1 MAMDSEVGLIRTQKR
16 WTARLLLL
24 LSSTLLCLVL
34 LELALRVIM
43 PQIGWTQREDPL
55 LGWSSREYQ
64 EFNPQ
69 ADVATQRKRILFI
82 GDSFLAGSGVTSL
95 DHRFPVLLRRR
106 LGNACDVAI
115 LASGAWGTDQELLA
129 YEQKGVA
136 WRPDIVVV
144 AFTASNDLKNIL
156 SNYGGSRMPKPYFVY
171 SEGAGLTLHSS
182 DGHLAAQSG
191 HDALREFPIPD
202 PLWKR
207 SLLLRLVALKIHR
220 LASREQ
226 YDPAAFPL
234 VDERYKHFTYREQQY
249 EEIIEK
255 QEHLT
260 WSPQMGANDVMAYIK
275 ENFRFNTYG
284 WQLLDQIL
292 ARLRGEV
299 ERDHGQLVLMLLP
312 VAFNLRDPDTIVGG
326 PFTKQ
331 LATPE
336 GPFTFRSAEPRD
348 RLPEICARRNI
359 TFFDP
364 TKEFRTYV
372 TRNSQMKEFWPNP
385 KDGHFSDRAHE
396 YLAEICVKWFSSLLS
411 QDASPPNNRP
421 PSLK

>member
-1 MAMDSEVGLIRTQKR
+1 MAMHSEVGLARTPKR
-16 WTARLLLL
+16 WAARLLLV

-69 ADVATQRKRILFI
+69 ADAATQRKRILFI

-106 LGNACDVAI
+106 LGNACDIAI
-115 LASGAWGTDQELLA
+115 LASGGWGTDQELLA
-129 YEQKGVA
+129 YEKKGVA

-156 SNYGGSRMPKPYFVY
+156 SNDSGSRMPKPYYVY

-182 DGHLAAQSG
+182 DGRQAAQAG
-191 HDALREFPIPD
+191 HDALRGFPIPD

-207 SLLLRLVALKIHR
+207 SLLLRLVALEIQR
-220 LASREQ
+220 LVSRKQ

-234 VDERYKHFTYREQQY
+234 VDERYKHFTFREQQY

-260 WSPQMGANDVMAYIK
+260 WSPQMGANDVTAYIK
-275 ENFRFNTYG
+275 ENFRFNTYA

-292 ARLRGEV
+292 ARLHGEV
-299 ERDHGQLVLMLLP
+299 EQNRGQLVLMLLP
-312 VAFNLRDPDTIVGG
+312 VTFDTRNPDTIVGG

-331 LATPE
+331 FTTPE
-336 GPFTFRSAEPRD
+336 GPFIFRSAEPRD
-348 RLPEICARRNI
+348 RLAGICARQNI

-364 TKEFRTYV
+364 TDEFRTYA
-372 TRNSQMKEFWPNP
+372 TRNSSMKGFWPNP
-385 KDGHFSDRAHE
+385 KDGHFSERAHE
-396 YLAEICVKWFSSLLS
+396 YLAGICVKWFSSLLN
-411 QDASPPNNRP
+411 QDASLPNNRP
-421 PSLK
+421 TSLK

>member
-1 MAMDSEVGLIRTQKR
+1 MTVHSEVSLTGRQKR

-24 LSSTLLCLVL
+24 GSSTLLCSVL

-64 EFNPQ
+64 EFKPQ
-69 ADVATQRKRILFI
+69 TDVATQGKRILFI

-95 DHRFPVLLRRR
+95 EHRFPVLLRRR
-106 LGNACDVAI
+106 LGNACDIAI

-129 YEQKGVA
+129 YEEKGFA

-156 SNYGGSRMPKPYFVY
+156 SNYGGPRMPKPYFVY
-171 SEGAGLTLHSS
+171 SEGAGLTLHSF
-182 DGHLAAQSG
+182 DGRQAAQAG
-191 HDALREFPIPD
+191 HDALRESPIRD

-207 SLLLRLVALKIHR
+207 SLLLRLAVLKLHR
-220 LASREQ
+220 LVSREE

-234 VDERYKHFTYREQQY
+234 VDERYKHFTYRGRLY
-249 EEIIEK
+249 EEITEN

-260 WSPQMGANDVMAYIK
+260 WSPQMGANDISAYIK
-275 ENFRFNTYG
+275 EDFRFNSYG
-284 WQLLDQIL
+284 WQLLEQIL
-292 ARLRGEV
+292 ARLQGEV
-299 ERDHGQLVLMLLP
+299 GRNHGQVVLMLLP
-312 VAFNLRDPDTIVGG
+312 VAFDPRDPDTIAGG

-348 RLPEICARRNI
+348 RLAAICARRNI

-364 TKEFRTYV
+364 TDEFRTHV
-372 TRNSQMKEFWPNP
+372 TRNSQIKAFWPDP

-396 YLAEICVKWFSSLLS
+396 YLAEICAKWFSALLS
-411 QDASPPNNRP
+411 QDASRPNNRP
-421 PSLK
+421 TSLE

>member
-1 MAMDSEVGLIRTQKR
+1 MHSEVVLTRTQKR
-16 WTARLLLL
+16 WTARLLLV

-69 ADVATQRKRILFI
+69 AGVATQRRRILFI

-106 LGNACDVAI
+106 LGDACDVAI

-129 YEQKGVA
+129 YEEKGVG

-156 SNYGGSRMPKPYFVY
+156 SHYGGPRMTKPYFVY
-171 SEGAGLTLHSS
+171 SEEAGLTLYSS
-182 DGHLAAQSG
+182 DGRQTDRAG
-191 HDALREFPIPD
+191 HGALKEVLMPD

-207 SLLLRLVALKIHR
+207 SLLLRLAALKIHR
-220 LASREQ
+220 LVSRKQ

-234 VDERYKHFTYREQQY
+234 VDERYKPSADREQLY

-255 QEHLT
+255 QERLT
-260 WSPQMGANDVMAYIK
+260 WSPQMGANDVSAYIK
-275 ENFRFNTYG
+275 EDFRFNTYQ
-284 WQLLDQIL
+284 WQLLEQLL
-292 ARLRGEV
+292 ARMRGEV
-299 ERDHGQLVLMLLP
+299 ERNHGQLVLMLLP

-348 RLPEICARRNI
+348 RLAEICARRNI

-364 TKEFRTYV
+364 TDEFRTYV
-372 TRNSQMKEFWPNP
+372 TRNSQMKAFWPSP

-396 YLAEICVKWFSSLLS
+396 YLAEMCVKWFSSSLN
-411 QDASPPNNRP
+411 QDASLPNNRP
-421 PSLK
+421 TSLK